1 LPPGDGAVVQ
11 GTPQALLCHGFGDR
25 ALFHAILAERDGT
38 VLGMALYLP
47 EFSTLRGSP
56 GVLVQDL
63 FVTPDARGLGLGP
76 RLLSQVMT
84 AQDWGATYLTLMVDR
99 ANTSARRF
107 YERQGFQP
115 RGDYDILVLEG
126 APLAALPA

>member
-1 LPPGDGAVVQ
+1 MR
-11 GTPQALLCHGFGDR
+11 GTPDALLRHGFGDR
-25 ALFHAILAERDGT
+25 PLFHAILAERGDS
-38 VLGMALYLP
+38 VLVMALYLP

-63 FVTPDARGLGLGP
+63 FVMPQARGLGLGP
-76 RLLSQVMT
+76 RLLAQVMA

-99 ANTSARRF
+99 DNTNARRF
-107 YERQGFQP
+107 YTRHGFQP
-115 RGDYDILVLEG
+115 RGDYETLVLEG